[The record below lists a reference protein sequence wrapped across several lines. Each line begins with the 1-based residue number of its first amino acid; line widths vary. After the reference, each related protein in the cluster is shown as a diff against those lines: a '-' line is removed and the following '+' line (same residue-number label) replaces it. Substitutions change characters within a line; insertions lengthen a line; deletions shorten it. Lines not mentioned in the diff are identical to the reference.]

1 MPRKGA
7 PERANLTFYESI
19 IPGTQNFEPFKILNF
34 DLGAWDYVSHISAIV
49 KDCPGK
55 DVNTLVVIEVT

>member
-1 MPRKGA
+1 MATRPV
-7 PERANLTFYESI
+7 PVSI
-19 IPGTQNFEPFKILNF
+19 YSSCIPGTQNFEPFKILNF

-55 DVNTLVVIEVT
+55 DVNTLVVIEVTGA

>member
-1 MPRKGA
+1 MATRPVPVSIYSSCI
-7 PERANLTFYESI
+7 PE
-19 IPGTQNFEPFKILNF
+19 TQNFELFKILNF

-55 DVNTLVVIEVT
+55 DVNTLVVIEVTGA

>member
-1 MPRKGA
+1 
-7 PERANLTFYESI
+7 LTFYESI

-55 DVNTLVVIEVT
+55 DVNTLVVIEVTGA